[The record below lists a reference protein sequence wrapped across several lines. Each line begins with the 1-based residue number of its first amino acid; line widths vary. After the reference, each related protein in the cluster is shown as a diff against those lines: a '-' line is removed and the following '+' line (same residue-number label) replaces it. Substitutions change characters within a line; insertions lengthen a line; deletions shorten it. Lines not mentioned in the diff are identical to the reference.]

1 MILKARPHLT
11 HAMLSAV
18 LLLSAVAA
26 AHAQS
31 SSDAGETPIVVE
43 TSQAS
48 RTQQADSEPTKKDAT
63 PEAPVQVA
71 QTDSEQSGQTSNG
84 SGVQESPTPTPTPTP
99 PTPLTG
105 DEKIKRSFRNA
116 FLSPIPYVTSAFSAG
131 LTQFREDRLPHK
143 DGGDEVADW
152 GSRAA
157 RNFATRSTTTIFAG
171 GFYAALFKQD
181 PRYDASRKK
190 GFGRR
195 ALHAV
200 SRVFVTRDDDGNL
213 EPNYSRFAGVMTAS
227 ALANL
232 WEHSTPGHDRIGTDA
247 TIRRFGRSFIT
258 GSLNNIVFKEFLPDI
273 LKLFGR

>member
-31 SSDAGETPIVVE
+31 SSDAGQTPIVVE
-43 TSQAS
+43 SSQAS
-48 RTQQADSEPTKKDAT
+48 RTQQAGSEPKKDAT

-84 SGVQESPTPTPTPTP
+84 SGVQELPAPTPTPF
-99 PTPLTG
+99 TPLTG
-105 DEKIKRSFRNA
+105 GEKIKRSFRSA
-116 FLSPIPYVTSAFSAG
+116 FLSPLPYAISAFSAG

-157 RNFATRSTTTIFAG
+157 RNFATLSTNTIFG
-171 GFYAALFKQD
+171 RGFYPALFKQD
-181 PRYDASRKK
+181 PRYDASKKK

-195 ALHAV
+195 TLHAV

-213 EPNYSRFAGVMTAS
+213 EPNYSRFAGAMTAS

-258 GSLNNIVFKEFLPDI
+258 GSLNNIIFKEFLPDI